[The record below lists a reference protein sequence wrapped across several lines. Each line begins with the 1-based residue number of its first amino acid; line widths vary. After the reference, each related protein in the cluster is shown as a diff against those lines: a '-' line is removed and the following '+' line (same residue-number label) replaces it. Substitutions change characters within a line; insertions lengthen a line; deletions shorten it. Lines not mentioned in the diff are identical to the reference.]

1 MIYLHKKAF
10 TSLNKS
16 LMRDIIAVYY
26 LLLKEENQ

>member
-10 TSLNKS
+10 TALKKAF
-16 LMRDIIAVYY
+16 LRDIIAVYY